1 MLIRSQDK
9 ESLVNLSNIESVDII
24 GFQKTKDGYFQCYE
38 SADLW
43 KVTYSGDEK
52 VSYIGEYASKQNAIK
67 VLDLIQQAYESSC
80 EIDAHIPGNTPY
92 MRVYNTVFQMP
103 QDKEVSEE

>member
-43 KVTYSGDEK
+43 KVTYSGYEK

>member
-9 ESLVNLSNIESVDII
+9 ESLVNLSNIESIDII

-43 KVTYSGDEK
+43 KVTYSGYEK
-52 VSYIGEYASKQNAIK
+52 MSYIGEYTSKQKAIN
-67 VLDLIQQAYESSC
+67 VLDLIQEAYENSC
-80 EIDAHIPGNTPY
+80 QVQSNIPVSDPY
-92 MRVYNTVFQMP
+92 IGIYNTVFKMP
-103 QDKEVSEE
+103 QDSEVSEE

>member
-43 KVTYSGDEK
+43 KVTYSGYEK
-52 VSYIGEYASKQNAIK
+52 MSYIGEYTNKQKAIK
-67 VLDLIQQAYESSC
+67 VLDMIQQAYESSC
-80 EIDAHIPGNTPY
+80 EIDAHIPGETPY
-92 MRVYNTVFQMP
+92 MRVHNTVFQMP
-103 QDKEVSEE
+103 TDDEIPDK

>member
-43 KVTYSGDEK
+43 KVTYSGYEK
-52 VSYIGEYASKQNAIK
+52 MSYIGEYTSKQKAIN
-67 VLDLIQQAYESSC
+67 VLDLIQEAYENSC
-80 EIDAHIPGNTPY
+80 QVQSTIPGSDPCIEI
-92 MRVYNTVFQMP
+92 YNTVFQMP